1 MQAVQPI
8 QRFMFGRFHVGLTV
22 NTRGHNM
29 PNEADD
35 LQNSRIRD
43 LEKRVN
49 HVENELSAILAELGA
64 IKTLAKG
71 LLMAVGLTL
80 GIDVVPLMGG
90 V

>member
-8 QRFMFGRFHVGLTV
+8 QKFMFGRFHVGLTD
-22 NTRGHNM
+22 NTRGVDM
-29 PNEADD
+29 VNEADD

>member
-1 MQAVQPI
+1 
-8 QRFMFGRFHVGLTV
+8 
-22 NTRGHNM
+22 M
-29 PNEADD
+29 PSEADD

-49 HVENELSAILAELGA
+49 QVENDLSAILAELGA

-71 LLMAVGLTL
+71 LLMAVALTL
-80 GIDVVPLMGG
+80 GIDVAPMMG

>member
-1 MQAVQPI
+1 MT
-8 QRFMFGRFHVGLTV
+8 G
-22 NTRGHNM
+22 
-29 PNEADD
+29 ADE

-49 HVENELSAILAELGA
+49 QVENDLSAILAELTT

-71 LLMAVGLTL
+71 LLTAVALTI
-80 GIDVVPLMGG
+80 GIDVAPLMG

>member
-1 MQAVQPI
+1 MS
-8 QRFMFGRFHVGLTV
+8 
-22 NTRGHNM
+22 
-29 PNEADD
+29 NEADD

-71 LLMAVGLTL
+71 LH
-80 GIDVVPLMGG
+80 GG
-90 V
+90 S

>member
-1 MQAVQPI
+1 
-8 QRFMFGRFHVGLTV
+8 
-22 NTRGHNM
+22 M
-29 PNEADD
+29 PSEADD

-49 HVENELSAILAELGA
+49 QVENDLSAILAELGA

-71 LLMAVGLTL
+71 LLMAVALTL
-80 GIDVVPLMGG
+80 GLDVAPLMG